1 MAKVDDLAVAPQNLW
16 GLYVKLTGEVLN
28 VDDQGTNTTWKTV
41 NNGASPVAIRVL
53 VEKRCMSVET
63 FEYHDL
69 LSRGGYALHMLQ
81 NKDPLPETD

>member
-1 MAKVDDLAVAPQNLW
+1 MLMIKVRTLRE
-16 GLYVKLTGEVLN
+16 KLSIITRR
-28 VDDQGTNTTWKTV
+28 
-41 NNGASPVAIRVL
+41 IRVL

-69 LSRGGYALHMLQ
+69 LGRGGYALHMLQ